1 MRFSSSPLGLEVR
14 QFTTTGEVLVEHR
27 AKPLVLVYRRIGP
40 PLDTGFFIFGSKCFR
55 LFRQARNALGGT
67 QGRGSL
73 TTEEAGKNAK
83 RFAPTFCRNECEAFL
98 VRKFCSRERIVERK
112 KGELSARNSAKKQV
126 AAATCRVSFMVK
138 LLRAYGGCL
147 GARRR

>member
-40 PLDTGFFIFGSKCFR
+40 ALDAGFFIFGSKCFR
-55 LFRQARNALGGT
+55 TFRQARDALGGT

-73 TTEEAGKNAK
+73 TTEEAGKYAEH
-83 RFAPTFCRNECEAFL
+83 FAPISVGKKCEAFL

-112 KGELSARNSAKKQV
+112 KANYPHETPRKSKS
-126 AAATCRVSFMVK
+126 
-138 LLRAYGGCL
+138 
-147 GARRR
+147 RRRRAG